1 MHSKLPINTCS
12 SPISPAMHVFD
23 VGFKRERVRRK
34 LMEMRGWNI
43 RVFLDS

>member
-12 SPISPAMHVFD
+12 SPVSPALHVFD
-23 VGFKRERVRRK
+23 IGFKRKRVRKK

-43 RVFLDS
+43 